1 MIKKKDL
8 MLASYLRQDAR
19 IPLTTLSRKSGVP
32 VSTIFDRIRSGAGE
46 VILRA
51 TALLNYPKLG
61 YHTRATVLIKAKK
74 ETKEQMRNFLMQS
87 CNVNSLY
94 KINNGY
100 DFMADFIFRDACELE
115 DFVSDLDEKFGVKVK
130 DVHYIIEDL
139 KQEDFLV
146 RPDMVDMLFPAV

>member
-61 YHTRATVLIKAKK
+61 YHTRATVLIKARK
-74 ETKEQMRNFLMQS
+74 ETKEHMREVLMQS
-87 CNVNSLY
+87 ANVNSLY

-100 DFMADFIFRDACELE
+100 DFMADVIFRDACELE
-115 DFVSDLDEKFGVKVK
+115 DFVESLDEKFGVKVK
-130 DVHYIIEDL
+130 DIHYIIEDL

-146 RPDMVDMLFPAV
+146 RPDMVDMLFPAA

>member
-8 MLASYLRQDAR
+8 VLASYLRQDAR

-32 VSTIFDRIRSGAGE
+32 VSTIFDRIRAGTGE

-61 YHTRATVLIKAKK
+61 YNTRATVLIKARK
-74 ETKEQMRNFLMQS
+74 ETKEHMREFLMQS
-87 CNVNSLY
+87 ANVNSLY

-100 DFMADFIFRDACELE
+100 DFMADFIFRNACELE
-115 DFVSDLDEKFGVKVK
+115 DFVESLDDKFDVKVK
-130 DVHYIIEDL
+130 DIHYIIEDL

-146 RPDMVDMLFPAV
+146 RPDMVDMLFPAA